1 MPLDPANAIRLSMLV
16 GAAATTLAV
25 VPAIAVGYALSR
37 WRFPGKFLVS
47 TLVMAPLV
55 LPPVVTGLLL
65 LWTFG
70 RSSPLGQLFESIGL
84 PVPFSLFGAILSAL
98 VVGFPFFV
106 LTTRAAFDAVDPRL
120 EELSRAFGV
129 PPVRTFFRV
138 SLPLAMP
145 GIAAGTVLAFAR
157 ALGEFG
163 ATAVIAGN
171 IEGKTRTIAL
181 AIYSS
186 LDAPD
191 GDSAAR
197 TLLLASIAMSAT
209 ALFGFEA
216 LNRWHLRRLH
226 ADG

>member
-1 MPLDPANAIRLSMLV
+1 M
-16 GAAATTLAV
+16 
-25 VPAIAVGYALSR
+25 
-37 WRFPGKFLVS
+37 VS

-70 RSSPLGQLFESIGL
+70 RSSPVGQAMEAIGL
-84 PVPFSLFGAILSAL
+84 PVPFSLIGAILSAF

-106 LTTRAAFDAVDPRL
+106 LTVRAAFDAVDPRM
-120 EELSRAFGV
+120 EELSRSFGV
-129 PPVRTFFRV
+129 PPLRTFFQV

-171 IEGKTRTIAL
+171 IEGRTRTIAL
-181 AIYSS
+181 AVYAA

-191 GDSAAR
+191 GERATR
-197 TLLLASIAMSAT
+197 TLLIASVSISAA

-216 LNRWHLRRLH
+216 LNRLHRHRLH

>member
-1 MPLDPANAIRLSMLV
+1 MSLDPANAIRLSLLV
-16 GAAATTLAV
+16 GAAATSLAL
-25 VPAIAVGYALSR
+25 VPAITVGYALSR
-37 WRFPGKFLVS
+37 WRFPGKFMVS

-70 RSSPLGQLFESIGL
+70 RSSPVGQAMEAIGL
-84 PVPFSLFGAILSAL
+84 PVPFSLIGAILSAF

-106 LTTRAAFDAVDPRL
+106 LTVRAAFDAVDPRM
-120 EELSRAFGV
+120 EELSRSFGV
-129 PPVRTFFRV
+129 PPIRTFFQV

-171 IEGKTRTIAL
+171 IEGRTRTIAL
-181 AIYSS
+181 AVYAS

-191 GDSAAR
+191 GERATR
-197 TLLLASIAMSAT
+197 TLLLASVAISAA

-216 LNRWHLRRLH
+216 LNRWHRHRLH